1 MSKSEKTYGNH
12 LKLQKVNSILKK
24 NNGEKSA
31 LISTL
36 LDIQSEYNY
45 LPKEALVM
53 VAKKMDIPIN
63 QIYSVATFYKV
74 FSLQP
79 RGEHII
85 NVCLGTACHV
95 RGGGRI
101 VDEIRREL
109 KLKGN
114 GGTTEDM
121 KFTLEPVRCL
131 GCCASGPVIVVDNE
145 YHSQVTP
152 KNVNKILKKYSDG
165 RNLSEKNVIQD
176 KNA

>member
-1 MSKSEKTYGNH
+1 MSKSERKFGNQ
-12 LKLQKVNSILKK
+12 LKLKKVNSIIKK

-45 LPKEALVM
+45 LPKDALII
-53 VAKKMDIPIN
+53 VAQKMDIPLN

-79 RGEHII
+79 RGKHII

-101 VDEIRREL
+101 TDEIRREL
-109 KLKGN
+109 KLEDN
-114 GGTTEDM
+114 GGTTKDM
-121 KFTLEPVRCL
+121 MFTLEPVRCL

-152 KNVNKILKKYSDG
+152 KNVKKILKKYSDG
-165 RNLSEKNVIQD
+165 KKVQEKIRRHD

>member
-1 MSKSEKTYGNH
+1 MSKSEKKYGDH
-12 LKLQKVNSILKK
+12 LKLQKVNSIINK

-45 LPKEALVM
+45 LPKEALIM

-95 RGGGRI
+95 RGGERI
-101 VDEIRREL
+101 IDEIRREL
-109 KLKGN
+109 NLKDN

-121 KFTLEPVRCL
+121 KFTLGPVRCL

-145 YHSQVTP
+145 YHSQVTL

-165 RNLSEKNVIQD
+165 KKVEKKIVRKEKN
-176 KNA
+176 A

>member
-1 MSKSEKTYGNH
+1 MSKSEKKYGDH
-12 LKLQKVNSILKK
+12 LKLKKLNSIIKK
-24 NNGEKSA
+24 NNCEKSA

-45 LPKEALVM
+45 LPKEALIM
-53 VAKKMDIPIN
+53 VAKEMDIPLN

-101 VDEIRREL
+101 IDEIRREL
-109 KLKGN
+109 KLKDN

-165 RNLSEKNVIQD
+165 RKVKKIIGSQD